1 MPYPE
6 SVILLAAIVA
16 LAAATLWRP
25 VVRFWHGIRFE
36 KARALFHRERERL
49 EARLVKQ
56 IAVPVV
62 TGEVE
67 WLDCDFD
74 DQVTFLRDRRT
85 GELLA
90 LVAVTLGPETPW
102 AVELDETSHGHGVAV
117 FRFDAKHWTTDPKVH
132 MNLTLEEMIRGF
144 SGTMEV
150 IRREMTWRPE

>member
-6 SVILLAAIVA
+6 SVILLAAMAA

-25 VVRFWHGIRFE
+25 AVRFWHGLRFE
-36 KARALFHRERERL
+36 KARVLFHRERERL

-90 LVAVTLGPETPW
+90 LVVVTLGPET
-102 AVELDETSHGHGVAV
+102 VSYTH
-117 FRFDAKHWTTDPKVH
+117 
-132 MNLTLEEMIRGF
+132 LTLPTIY
-144 SGTMEV
+144 SV
-150 IRREMTWRPE
+150 